1 MDFACPIC
9 KYPFGSGGKRVCIP
23 SVYLPSFKSSSIAL
37 CTKLEAINSAIIF
50 PLLLSNYSLSY
61 MIS

>member
-50 PLLLSNYSLSY
+50 SPSFIKL
-61 MIS
+61 